1 MLLIVDCAP
10 NSKEY
15 NMKYDHVV
23 LRDASEAPC
32 SYTLCTTSSNLNTPT
47 ISTRLKLV
55 LAS

>member
-23 LRDASEAPC
+23 LRDRRKRAGCCRRLE
-32 SYTLCTTSSNLNTPT
+32 
-47 ISTRLKLV
+47 STRINHEI
-55 LAS
+55 ASCFNTGCE